1 MRHVI
6 STGCVLLGLILAG
19 CGDGSG
25 HEPDGHDLGPDP
37 DTAPDPTPDAP
48 DVITDSPVEEAP
60 DVTDVFDLVDQPW
73 DADVE
78 EEPDDPSLCTLVLEP
93 GASLQEAA
101 DAAVPGDVIC
111 LRAGDYGTFDVTVSG
126 TEAQPIVFKAYPGER
141 RQARITA
148 PDPHEAHGIFMDGAA
163 YIVVDGLWVDR
174 VNQGVYIR
182 YSDHV
187 TVQNCLVTN
196 IGQECLRFKFSD
208 FGAFIGNEVHD
219 CGLRASE
226 GLNGEGIYVGSGEEN
241 GDDTHGVL
249 VRGNVIWNATDEG
262 IELKGYTYDCVLEG
276 NVIHDLVI
284 KDGGAIHVATPDFDD
299 AALRDSGH
307 VVAGNITYN
316 IQTRT
321 EWSDGNGLCI
331 MRGATV
337 YNNLSYG
344 NQHYG
349 IRVDDKLMLGGQVL
363 LYHNTLFDN
372 GSGPLGLFDGV
383 TPDARN
389 NLGPDLPGDMAASA
403 EMFVDA
409 AAGDF
414 HLAAGSA
421 PIDAGSDVGITVD
434 LEGTPRPQGGGFD
447 MGAYEFAGD

>member
-1 MRHVI
+1 MRRTI
-6 STGCVLLGLILAG
+6 ITGSLIVAILIEG
-19 CGDGSG
+19 CGDGS
-25 HEPDGHDLGPDP
+25 EADA
-37 DTAPDPTPDAP
+37 DTQEIAPDITPDSDATLDTDVP
-48 DVITDSPVEEAP
+48 DAADVLVEETWDAQ
-60 DVTDVFDLVDQPW
+60 DTVDLPW
-73 DADVE
+73 DTDLE
-78 EEPDDPSLCTLVLEP
+78 EEAEDPSLCTVVIEA
-93 GASLQEAA
+93 GGSIQAAA

-111 LRAGDYGTFDVTVSG
+111 IRAGDYGTFDVTVSG

-141 RQARITA
+141 RQARIMGSN
-148 PDPHEAHGIFMDGAA
+148 PREAHGIFMDGANH
-163 YIVVDGLWVDR
+163 IVVDGLWVDQ
-174 VNQGVYIR
+174 VNQGIYIR
-182 YSDHV
+182 YSDFV
-187 TVQNCLVTN
+187 IVQNCLVTN

-208 FGAFIGNEVHD
+208 YGAFIGNEIHD
-219 CGLRASE
+219 CGLRAPE

-262 IELKGYTYDCVLEG
+262 IELKGYTCDCVLDG

-299 AALRDSGH
+299 PALRDSGH
-307 VVAGNITYN
+307 VVRGNITYN

-337 YNNLSYG
+337 YNNLSFN

-349 IRVDDKLMLGGQVL
+349 LRVDDKLLHRGAVM
-363 LYHNTLFDN
+363 LYHNTLFGN
-372 GSGPLGLFDGV
+372 GSGELGLFDGV

-389 NLGPDLPGDMAASA
+389 NLGTDLPGNMAASE
-403 EMFVDA
+403 EMFVNA
-409 AAGDF
+409 AGGDF
-414 HLAAGSA
+414 HLVPGAAA
-421 PIDAGSDVGITVD
+421 IDAGSDAGITYD

-447 MGAYEFAGD
+447 MGAYEFLPE